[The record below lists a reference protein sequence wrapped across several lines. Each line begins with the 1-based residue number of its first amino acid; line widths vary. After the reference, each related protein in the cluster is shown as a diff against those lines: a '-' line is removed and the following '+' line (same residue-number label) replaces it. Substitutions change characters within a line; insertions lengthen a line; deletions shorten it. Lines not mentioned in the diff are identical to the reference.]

1 MDELKK
7 TALVLAGGGLTGAVY
22 EIGALR
28 AINDLLI
35 DRTVNDFDIFVGTS
49 AGALVGAMLAN
60 GITPED
66 MMQAID
72 GSHRELLPIER
83 KHIFN
88 VKRSELLQRGLAL
101 PKKVTR
107 SWLHFLRS
115 GGDMTFFDL
124 AWSLLD
130 VLPSGFYDGMA
141 LDRYVRDTLRQRGK
155 CNCFTELQKEL
166 FIVATD
172 LDSGERAVF
181 SRGTPDVAVSTAV
194 AASSAIPLVYRPVR
208 IGESEYVDG
217 GLRGNA
223 SLDIAIEAGATL
235 IVCINPMVPFDNRD
249 HRSIPESIL
258 AGRPGARYL
267 SESGM
272 NFIANQVAR
281 ILTHASIRYHVKQ
294 LRRTHPEVD
303 IILIEPR
310 PDDYEMF
317 FYNPM
322 RYSARLEIALYGF
335 ESATLGLAE
344 EYGLYKATLARHG
357 IPITRRLVIQ
367 ELAEIQDA
375 EDAEARRR
383 VLSRILEARKVTYRH
398 DAGNPLWQLQR
409 TLTELEYLLSDAGG
423 SE

>member
-7 TALVLAGGGLTGAVY
+7 TALVLAGGGLTGAGY

-66 MMQAID
+66 MMQAVA
-72 GSHRELLPIER
+72 GSHPELLPIER

-88 VKRSELLQRGLAL
+88 IKRSELLQRGLAL

-107 SWLHFLRS
+107 SWWRFLRS
-115 GGDMTFFDL
+115 SDMTFFDL

-130 VLPSGFYDGMA
+130 VLPAGFYDGMA
-141 LDRYVRDTLRQRGK
+141 LDRYVRETLRQRGK
-155 CNCFTELQKEL
+155 CNCFTELEKDL

-172 LDSGERAVF
+172 LDSGDRAVF
-181 SRGTPDVAVSTAV
+181 SRETPDVPVSLAV

-208 IGESEYVDG
+208 IGECEYVDG

-249 HRSIPESIL
+249 HHSIPERIL
-258 AGRPGARYL
+258 MGSRGARYL

-272 NFIANQVAR
+272 NFIANQVTR

-322 RYSARLEIALYGF
+322 RYSARLEIARYGF
-335 ESATLGLAE
+335 ESATVGLAE
-344 EYGLYKATLARHG
+344 EYALYKATLARHG

-367 ELAEIQDA
+367 ELAALEEV
-375 EDAEARRR
+375 EDGEARRE
-383 VLSRILEARKVTYRH
+383 VLRRILEARKVTYQHRE
-398 DAGNPLWQLQR
+398 GNPLWQLQR
-409 TLTELEYLLSDAGG
+409 TLTELEYLLADSSG